1 MFHMPIRHLIA
12 ALLIAAPAVAQK
24 TADTTR
30 APLVPRPPVV
40 RGLYVNRWAALGQ
53 RVWQLVDVAKRTEV
67 NALVID
73 VKDDRG
79 YLLYRSA
86 VPLARAVGADKVNPM
101 PASRVRALLDTMR
114 AHGIYPIARIVVAKD
129 PLLANAR
136 RDWSVRRRDDGKPW
150 LDAHGNPWLD
160 PHQRGVWAYA
170 ADLAEEAVRLGFS
183 EVQFDYVRFP
193 DERRLVSEARFPLA
207 NGRRRDEVIRDQ
219 LGYLRARLAPLGAP
233 MAIDVFGA
241 TTTIDNDMGIG
252 QTWEQFADQAD
263 VILPMTYPSHY
274 PRGSYGI
281 ARPNAE
287 PYAVLD
293 HALNGARVRNRAVKH
308 AGQIV
313 PWYQDFTMGAP
324 RYGVPQ
330 LRAQMQAGY
339 DNGMFSW
346 MLWNAGSR
354 YTVQALRPDIR
365 DASEESPKWIARMA
379 SDTVSPPSVIAP
391 LRTPV
396 KPAAPDTARVVT
408 PPRQLT
414 ARTAGRARRPPGAA
428 RLRAEN
434 VAHRPLSRAWRRGSP
449 RPGAHRAR
457 VAETGRPR
465 PTPPLWDS
473 GSRSG
478 ASRAMPFRARQARGC
493 A

>member
-1 MFHMPIRHLIA
+1 MLRRLFLA
-12 ALLIAAPAVAQK
+12 VLLLATPAVAQS
-24 TADTTR
+24 ADSTR
-30 APLVPRPPVV
+30 VPLVPRPTVV
-40 RGLYVNRWAALGQ
+40 RGLYVNRWAAIGQ
-53 RVWQLVDVAKRTEV
+53 KIWDLIDVAKRTEV

-79 YLLYRSA
+79 YLLYRSS
-86 VPLARAVGADKVNPM
+86 VPLAHAIRADTITPMRAARMRAV
-101 PASRVRALLDTMR
+101 LDTMR

-129 PLLANAR
+129 PILANAKREWAVQR
-136 RDWSVRRRDDGKPW
+136 RGSGKPW

-160 PHQRGVWAYA
+160 PHQRGVWTYA

-193 DERRLVSEARFPLA
+193 DERRLLSEARFPLA

-219 LGYLRARLAPLGAP
+219 LGYLRSRLQPLGVP

-263 VILPMTYPSHY
+263 VLLPMTYPSHY

-293 HALNGARVRNRAVKH
+293 HALRGARVRNRGVKN

-313 PWYQDFTMGAP
+313 PWYQDFTLGAP
-324 RYGVPQ
+324 RYGVAQ

-346 MLWNAGSR
+346 ILWNPGSR
-354 YTVQALRPDIR
+354 YTVKALRPAIL

-379 SDTVSPPSVIAP
+379 SDTVPPPSVIAP
-391 LRTPV
+391 LKATTTP
-396 KPAAPDTARVVT
+396 DSARGAV
-408 PPRQLT
+408 PPR
-414 ARTAGRARRPPGAA
+414 
-428 RLRAEN
+428 
-434 VAHRPLSRAWRRGSP
+434 
-449 RPGAHRAR
+449 
-457 VAETGRPR
+457 
-465 PTPPLWDS
+465 
-473 GSRSG
+473 
-478 ASRAMPFRARQARGC
+478 
-493 A
+493 